1 MWELIKE
8 LRRRSVFRS
17 AGIYVGTAWILIEGA
32 SVVLPTF
39 NAPDG
44 AMRWLV
50 IVAFTGFPIAM
61 VLAWVFELTER
72 GILRTN
78 EADEIVAPRTGVRKA
93 DFIAI
98 GALSLALIFS
108 IYLNMQSQPAAT
120 TMHEPVSILVANFEN
135 STGNPLLDG
144 VLEQIVSIGIEIA
157 PFVASY
163 DRASALLELQA
174 LSPGD
179 DLSNARVSMIAE
191 HLGIER
197 VVSGKIEP
205 QGSGYR
211 IELGV
216 ADISNASNRI
226 DVSGVAKA
234 GTDVFETV
242 DELVSDVRE
251 ALGADSI
258 QSTGGPATES
268 FSAVSLQ
275 AAKFFAVANSYA
287 ATGDYENAL
296 QSYRLA
302 TDADPGFGRAYA
314 AAALCAFKLGNNEQ
328 AEQLWESVQP
338 LMSTMTERERFRLLG
353 QYHLTA
359 GGDFERALENFTS
372 LVEKYPADAAGHN
385 SLATAS
391 FLARD
396 YDRAANEAQSAL
408 TTFPNNARYRS
419 DLASYAM
426 YAGRFD
432 IAEHEARKVIEM
444 SPGYGDAYL
453 PLAMAAMARDDLDAA
468 RVAYQQMTRVAKG
481 ERYKSFA
488 VLGLS
493 DIEIYAGNFDA
504 AHALLRAGIDADLR
518 SGNRGAAATKHLALA
533 LSLLAEGQ
541 TNDAEKAADQA
552 MRLDDDESRNDSRKV
567 AAGVIFLQTGADD
580 KAEVIAVELQQQ
592 GTAHSRAYGL
602 MLQSMVRRNSGEY
615 AKSRNLM
622 RDALSVA
629 DLWLIRFQLG
639 RTYLESEQFVEAL
652 DEFTIVEQR
661 LGEATAVFLDDTPTY
676 RYFATHPYWTGRA
689 QEGLNMRSAATE
701 NYRAFLKRWSGN
713 GPLMDDARKRLSDAR
728 SR

>member
-1 MWELIKE
+1 MWDLIEE

-39 NAPDG
+39 NAPDA

-72 GILRTN
+72 GILRTD
-78 EADEIVAPRTGVRKA
+78 EADDIVATRAGVRKA
-93 DFIAI
+93 DFAAI

-108 IYLNMQSQPAAT
+108 IYLNMQSQPAAPT
-120 TMHEPVSILVANFEN
+120 THEPVSILVADFEN
-135 STGNPLLDG
+135 ITGNPLLDG
-144 VLEQIVSIGIEIA
+144 VLEQIVSIGIEVA

-163 DRASALLELQA
+163 DRVSAMLELQA
-174 LSPGD
+174 FSPGD
-179 DLSNARVSMIAE
+179 NLDNPGASMIAE
-191 HLGIER
+191 HLEIDR

-205 QGSGYR
+205 QGPGYR
-211 IELGV
+211 IEISV
-216 ADISNASNRI
+216 ADKSDARNQI
-226 DVSGVAKA
+226 DVSGVAKTNA
-234 GTDVFETV
+234 DVFKTI
-242 DELVSDVRE
+242 DALVSDVRE

-258 QSTGGPATES
+258 NAANGAEPES
-268 FSAVSLQ
+268 FGAVSLE
-275 AAKFFAVANSYA
+275 AAKFFVVANSHA
-287 ATGDYENAL
+287 AIGDCENAL

-302 TDADPGFGRAYA
+302 TDTDPGFGRAYA
-314 AAALCAFKLGNNEQ
+314 AAALCAFKLGKNEQ

-338 LMSTMTERERFRLLG
+338 LMNTMTERERFRLLG
-353 QYHLTA
+353 QYHLMA
-359 GGDFERALENFTS
+359 GGDFERALENFAS

-385 SLATAS
+385 SLAAAS
-391 FLARD
+391 FLVRD

-432 IAEHEARKVIEM
+432 IAEQEARKVLEM
-444 SPGYGDAYL
+444 SPDYGDAYL
-453 PLAMAAMARDDLDAA
+453 PLAMAAMTRDDLDAA
-468 RVAYQQMTRVAKG
+468 RDAYLQMSLVAIG
-481 ERYKSFA
+481 ERYNSLA

-504 AHALLRAGIDADLR
+504 AQALLRTGIDADLR
-518 SGNRGAAATKHLALA
+518 SENRRAASIKHLALA
-533 LSLLAEGQ
+533 RALLAEGQ
-541 TNDAEKAADQA
+541 VIAADKAADQA
-552 MRLDDDESRNDSRKV
+552 MRLGDDESWSDSQKV
-567 AAGVIFLQTGADD
+567 AAGMIFLQTGADK
-580 KAEVIAVELQQQ
+580 KAEIIAVELQRQAK
-592 GTAHSRAYGL
+592 THSRAYGL
-602 MLQSMVRRNSGEY
+602 MLQSMMRRNSGEY
-615 AKSRNLM
+615 AKSRDLM
-622 RDALSVA
+622 RNALSVA

-661 LGEATAVFLDDTPTY
+661 LGEATAVFLDDSPTY
-676 RYFATHPYWTGRA
+676 RYFATHPYWKGRA
-689 QEGLNMRSAATE
+689 QEGLNMQSAATE
-701 NYRAFLKRWSGN
+701 NYRAFLTRWSGS